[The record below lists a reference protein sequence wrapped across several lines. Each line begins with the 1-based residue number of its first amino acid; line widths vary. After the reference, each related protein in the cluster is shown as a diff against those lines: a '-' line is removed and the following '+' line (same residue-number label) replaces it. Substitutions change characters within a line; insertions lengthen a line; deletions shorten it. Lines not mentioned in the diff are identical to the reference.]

1 MTVET
6 TLLTLSALA
15 FAVISLT
22 IAWMRTRELQRVTDR
37 LHALYR
43 VSQFIVSSLD
53 PEEVASHVVNATR
66 EIMGYSHVAVLRVED
81 DVLVPLAS
89 AGYAQPLLEL
99 PVSSG
104 ITGRVARTGKAA
116 FVANVSRD
124 PDFVAAVA
132 GTTSEVACPIIVND
146 AIMGVFDVETVGGR
160 RLTHEDAQLIGNLA
174 GQLSLAYT
182 NALRH
187 QEARARAMRDSLTG
201 LLDHAAFV
209 QQLEAAVARALRDG
223 KPVAV
228 AVADLDDFRAYN
240 DVYGHVEGDAALRQ
254 CADTIRATIRDHDV
268 AARYGGEEFAV
279 ILTGAT
285 RDGARAA
292 AERIRARLAQG
303 AAPFGGA
310 GQHLTVSFGVAA
322 VPEDAGDAVNL
333 LSRADEA
340 LYMAKHSG
348 KNCVRVPVVI
358 LGESQ
363 A

>member
-1 MTVET
+1 ML
-6 TLLTLSALA
+6 TLLALA
-15 FAVISLT
+15 FAVVCLT
-22 IAWMRTRELQRVTDR
+22 IAWLRTRELERVTNR

-66 EIMGYSHVAVLRVED
+66 EIMGYSHVAVLRVVD
-81 DVLVPLAS
+81 DTLVPLAW
-89 AGYAQPLLEL
+89 AGYEQPLPEL

-104 ITGRVARTGKAA
+104 IAGRVIRTGKAA

-124 PDFVAAVA
+124 PDFIAAA
-132 GTTSEVACPIIVND
+132 PGTVSEAACPIIVGD
-146 AIMGVFDVETVGGR
+146 TIMGVFNVETVGGR
-160 RLTHEDAQLIGNLA
+160 RLTQEDEQLIGNLA
-174 GQLSLAYT
+174 GQLSLAYA

-187 QEARARAMRDSLTG
+187 EEARARAMRDSLTG
-201 LLDHAAFV
+201 LLDHGAFV
-209 QQLEAAVARALRDG
+209 QHLEAAVARALHDG

-228 AVADLDDFRAYN
+228 AVADLDDFHAFN
-240 DVYGHVEGDAALRQ
+240 DLYGRVEGDAALRR

-292 AERIRARLAQG
+292 AERIRLRLAEG
-303 AAPFGGA
+303 PAPFGGP
-310 GQHLTVSFGVAA
+310 GQRLTLSVGVAA

-348 KNCVRVPVVI
+348 KDCVRTPMQVMPVGDQEV
-358 LGESQ
+358 
-363 A
+363 